1 MYEVAIVSVVVTIA
15 TIASLWCLPIDLK
28 IRVRTGSI
36 SRGRDGSDD
45 KSAH

>member
-1 MYEVAIVSVVVTIA
+1 MYEVGIVSVVVTV
-15 TIASLWCLPIDLK
+15 TMVASLWCLPIDLK

-45 KSAH
+45 RSAH